1 MNKWTFALPTTLG
14 QFPAAALMFR
24 NGYLKEAPP
33 VVHEERSLKDVWD
46 RKLPLIAEEGA
57 WDPNRDKGEMPAGT
71 TLKGAVDPLA
81 YLVGRV
87 EVVYGG
93 SGAKSKVM
101 DLSRYISADRML
113 VRVLPAK
120 SPRTLIAASTRSTR
134 PRLKRRQDSW
144 VVPDQLSLGMS
155 R

>member
-1 MNKWTFALPTTLG
+1 
-14 QFPAAALMFR
+14 MFR

-57 WDPNRDKGEMPAGT
+57 WDPKPGQGGDACGHNP
-71 TLKGAVDPLA
+71 KGAVDPLA

-113 VRVLPAK
+113 VK
-120 SPRTLIAASTRSTR
+120 SATGQIATDLDRGVYSINA
-134 PRLKRRQDSW
+134 PKAQARQDSW
-144 VVPDQLSLGMS
+144 VVPGPIELGMS

>member
-1 MNKWTFALPTTLG
+1 
-14 QFPAAALMFR
+14 MFR

-81 YLVGRV
+81 YLSTTLTA
-87 EVVYGG
+87 VVNGH
-93 SGAKSKVM
+93 KQNWI
-101 DLSRYISADRML
+101 DEL
-113 VRVLPAK
+113 LP
-120 SPRTLIAASTRSTR
+120 
-134 PRLKRRQDSW
+134 
-144 VVPDQLSLGMS
+144 
-155 R
+155 